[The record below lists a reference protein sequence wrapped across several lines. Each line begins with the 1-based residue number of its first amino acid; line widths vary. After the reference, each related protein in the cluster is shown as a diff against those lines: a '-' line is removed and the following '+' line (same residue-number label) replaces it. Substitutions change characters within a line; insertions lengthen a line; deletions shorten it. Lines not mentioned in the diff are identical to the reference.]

1 MNEKKKINT
10 PRKTS
15 KTMTTWFTED
25 KTQMDFKHKKTCSIS
40 FIIKEMKIKTTQ
52 ISFACIWQKFTIIKI

>member
-1 MNEKKKINT
+1 
-10 PRKTS
+10 
-15 KTMTTWFTED
+15 MTTWFTED